1 MEIFLLRYSR
11 DPNAGPDG
19 ACRTV
24 LLDTRGYV
32 ALLRLYLA
40 RAGYTS
46 GPLFRASINGRG
58 GPLSYDAAHNRWK
71 KYRAAAGAQISIHQ
85 LRHAHPTSCGV
96 SIEVVRRRLGHASTE
111 TTQVTPCSPTRSP
124 TPRSA
129 RHAANARRDA
139 DDLAC
144 LSVRQSALRLIAA
157 VSGQPR
163 DRKPAGNGAAVS
175 TIRAMPDELPVDVF
189 TELGRVTWAAIK
201 LEDYV
206 REHVLAHRPR
216 EPANRQAAGQ

>member
-1 MEIFLLRYSR
+1 VCRWHGDLPAAVFTR
-11 DPNAGPDG
+11 PNAGPDG

-24 LLDTRGYV
+24 LLDDRGYV

-85 LRHAHPTSCGV
+85 LRHAHATSYSGV

-111 TTQVTPCSPTRSP
+111 TTQVRPHLGELELLVGVEVVGAAADPAGDVTNLWRCGGGGWRGMSCARSGRWPGSPT
-124 TPRSA
+124 
-129 RHAANARRDA
+129 
-139 DDLAC
+139 
-144 LSVRQSALRLIAA
+144 
-157 VSGQPR
+157 
-163 DRKPAGNGAAVS
+163 
-175 TIRAMPDELPVDVF
+175 
-189 TELGRVTWAAIK
+189 GR
-201 LEDYV
+201 
-206 REHVLAHRPR
+206 
-216 EPANRQAAGQ
+216 

>member
-1 MEIFLLRYSR
+1 MEIFLLRCSR

-24 LLDTRGYV
+24 LLDARGYV

-85 LRHAHPTSCGV
+85 LRHAHATSFNSGV

-111 TTQVTPCSPTRSP
+111 TTQVYTLLADKVADTEIR
-124 TPRSA
+124 A
-129 RHAANARRDA
+129 ARR
-139 DDLAC
+139 
-144 LSVRQSALRLIAA
+144 
-157 VSGQPR
+157 
-163 DRKPAGNGAAVS
+163 K
-175 TIRAMPDELPVDVF
+175 
-189 TELGRVTWAAIK
+189 
-201 LEDYV
+201 
-206 REHVLAHRPR
+206 REARR
-216 EPANRQAAGQ
+216 R

>member
-1 MEIFLLRYSR
+1 MEIFLLRCSR

-85 LRHAHPTSCGV
+85 LRHAHATFSYSGV

-111 TTQVTPCSPTRSP
+111 TTQVYTLL
-124 TPRSA
+124 
-129 RHAANARRDA
+129 AAKVADTEIRAARR
-139 DDLAC
+139 
-144 LSVRQSALRLIAA
+144 
-157 VSGQPR
+157 
-163 DRKPAGNGAAVS
+163 K
-175 TIRAMPDELPVDVF
+175 
-189 TELGRVTWAAIK
+189 
-201 LEDYV
+201 
-206 REHVLAHRPR
+206 REARR
-216 EPANRQAAGQ
+216 R